1 MTTNPASKVRVHPDS
16 GLLYIVRGGEAII
29 VGCTSMSLSH
39 LDIPPVISDGAAQ
52 YRVAGIGEAAFSYM
66 SSLKTVSIPDT
77 LTSIGH
83 GAFEASG
90 LTEIR
95 LHSGVTSLAPYAFF
109 ACVHLSHVGLP
120 ANGIIS
126 LPEQIFGGCTAL
138 ARSEVENLHY
148 VPDEDLAASGLP
160 APAAAAPVTWAVPEA
175 SAAFDGS
182 PAGLLRQGRQLEEEQ
197 RAADAA
203 AYYVRA
209 HRLRTA
215 AGKNPNLEAQ
225 LADLQAI
232 TEAEYRLGVLLKLGL
247 APEKDP
253 DGSDRPTAAELL
265 RTAADTG
272 SIADAAYHLGDLYA
286 GGYGIAP
293 DCAAALK
300 YLKKAAAL
308 GHERACL
315 DLAYVYLDGTLD
327 HMSLPAAQL
336 YFSKCA
342 AMDGPYAD
350 LAREGAATV
359 AERLASAR

>member
-1 MTTNPASKVRVHPDS
+1 MTSHPASKVRQHPDS
-16 GLLYIVRGGEAII
+16 GLLYIVRGSDAII
-29 VGCTSMSLSH
+29 VGCTATGSAH
-39 LDIPPVISDGAAQ
+39 LDIPPVITDGAAQ

-66 SSLKTVSIPDT
+66 TALKTVSIPDT

-95 LHSGVTSLAPYAFF
+95 LPGGVTSLAPYAFF
-109 ACVHLSHVGLP
+109 NCVHLSRVGLP

-138 ARSEVENLHY
+138 LRSEVENLHY

-160 APAAAAPVTWAVPEA
+160 APAEPAPISWGAPDP
-175 SAAFDGS
+175 AFDGS
-182 PAGLLRQGRQLEEEQ
+182 PAGLLRQGRELEEAQ
-197 RAADAA
+197 RPVEAA

-209 HRLRTA
+209 HRLRAA

-225 LADLQAI
+225 LADLKAI

-265 RTAADTG
+265 RAVADTG

-286 GGYGIAP
+286 GGYGMAP

-315 DLAYVYLDGTLD
+315 DLAYIYLDGTLD

-336 YFSKCA
+336 YFGKCA

-350 LAREGAATV
+350 LAREGADRV
-359 AERLASAR
+359 AALLTGKG